1 MAFQPVVMA
10 GIAHLRWYHWL
21 LSFLSLVF
29 TVFVWYV
36 TNQQAS
42 AQAGSISSN
51 LPAMILFAGLSL
63 NGLLLLIFMLPRT
76 ETEGGESVGYSELD
90 DEDVEEFTRPEEE
103 IEPACANASLIYAS
117 DLSDEL
123 RAPLNAMVGFL
134 SSYSK
139 PSLTESQK
147 VYLEDAKRA
156 SNTLL
161 SFFNNKIDYPNISAG
176 KVALRSTEFDLNT
189 VLDKL
194 SGIFSLQAESEKLS
208 FVLAL
213 QPSFPSRIVG
223 DPQHLEQVL
232 LNLCGNAFKFTS
244 QGEVKLAVNFVFKT
258 ESIIGVDFIV
268 SDTGIG
274 MPDALVNNL
283 IKTFSDKK
291 VVSAFDY
298 AGRGSGLMI
307 SSSLIELMGGDITVS
322 SKVNEGSVF
331 SVHLE
336 FPVMGAEQLTVQ
348 SNVEK
353 SYFKTETETE
363 LVVEPESL
371 ALSESDELS
380 EDTELERPL
389 VGMVILL
396 VESVELSQVMIKV
409 LMENRG
415 AKVTVAI
422 NATEAIEMLDRRP
435 AYDVV
440 LIDMQMP
447 DMGGYEVSNYI
458 LSSENLCQIPLIAMT
473 ANASLAELQKC
484 MEVGM
489 TAHISKP
496 IDELDLLSKIL
507 ENSVSVVKGIGLG
520 RSLNTV
526 SSGSVEN
533 ENDMAIVSLENNGK
547 VSVGIND
554 LDNIDSIG
562 SLDSPST
569 SKGINDLDD
578 LDDLEFK

>member
-10 GIAHLRWYHWL
+10 GIARLRWYHWL
-21 LSFLSLVF
+21 VSFLSLIF
-29 TVFVWYV
+29 TVFAWYV
-36 TNQQAS
+36 TNQQTS
-42 AQAGSISSN
+42 GQADSISSN

-63 NGLLLLIFMLPRT
+63 SGLLVLIFMLPRT
-76 ETEGGESVGYSELD
+76 EATEGESAGYSELGY
-90 DEDVEEFTRPEEE
+90 EKAEELTQPEEE
-103 IEPACANASLIYAS
+103 TKACANEDLIHAS

-134 SSYSK
+134 SSYPKS
-139 PSLTESQK
+139 SLTEPQK
-147 VYLEDAKRA
+147 VYLKDALRA
-156 SNTLL
+156 SNKLL
-161 SFFNNKIDYPNISAG
+161 SFFNNKIDYPDISAG
-176 KVALRSTEFDLNT
+176 KVELRCTEFDLNT
-189 VLDKL
+189 VLDKV
-194 SGIFSLQAESEKLS
+194 SEIFSLQAESEKLS

-213 QPSFPSRIVG
+213 QPSFPLRIVG

-244 QGEVKLAVNFVFKT
+244 QGEVKLAVNFAFKT

-274 MPDALVNNL
+274 MPDALLNNL
-283 IKTFSDKK
+283 IKTFSDEEA
-291 VVSAFDY
+291 VSVFDY

-307 SSSLIELMGGDITVS
+307 SSSLIELMGGDITVL

-348 SNVEK
+348 SNAEK
-353 SYFKTETETE
+353 NYFKTETE
-363 LVVEPESL
+363 LVVEAEPL
-371 ALSESDELS
+371 VLSESDELS
-380 EDTELERPL
+380 EDAALERPL

-422 NATEAIEMLDRRP
+422 NAAEAIELLGRSP
-435 AYDVV
+435 VYDVV

-447 DMGGYEVSNYI
+447 DMGGYELSNYI

-507 ENSVSVVKGIGLG
+507 ENSVSVVRGIGLEP
-520 RSLNTV
+520 SLNTV
-526 SSGSVEN
+526 SSESVES
-533 ENDMAIVSLENNGK
+533 ENDMAIVSPEDNAK
-547 VSVGIND
+547 VSIGIND

-562 SLDSPST
+562 SLDFPST
-569 SKGINDLDD
+569 SKGVNDLDD
-578 LDDLEFK
+578 LDDLELK

>member
-10 GIAHLRWYHWL
+10 GIARLRWYHWL
-21 LSFLSLVF
+21 VSFLSLIF
-29 TVFVWYV
+29 TVFAWYV
-36 TNQQAS
+36 TNQQTS
-42 AQAGSISSN
+42 GQADSISSN

-63 NGLLLLIFMLPRT
+63 NGLLVLIFMLPRT
-76 ETEGGESVGYSELD
+76 EATEGESAGYSELGY
-90 DEDVEEFTRPEEE
+90 EKAEELTQPEEE
-103 IEPACANASLIYAS
+103 TKACANEDLIHAS

-134 SSYSK
+134 SSYPKS
-139 PSLTESQK
+139 SLTEPQK
-147 VYLEDAKRA
+147 VYLKDALRA
-156 SNTLL
+156 SNKLL
-161 SFFNNKIDYPNISAG
+161 SFFNNKIDYPDISAG
-176 KVALRSTEFDLNT
+176 KVELRCTEFDLNT
-189 VLDKL
+189 VLDKV
-194 SGIFSLQAESEKLS
+194 SEIFSLQAESEKLS

-213 QPSFPSRIVG
+213 QPSFPLRIVG

-244 QGEVKLAVNFVFKT
+244 QGEVKLAVNFAFKT

-274 MPDALVNNL
+274 MPDALLNNL
-283 IKTFSDKK
+283 IKTFADEEA
-291 VVSAFDY
+291 VSVFDY

-307 SSSLIELMGGDITVS
+307 SSSLIELMGGDITVL

-348 SNVEK
+348 SNAEK
-353 SYFKTETETE
+353 NYFKTETK
-363 LVVEPESL
+363 LVVEAEPL
-371 ALSESDELS
+371 VLSKSDELS
-380 EDTELERPL
+380 EDAALERPL

-422 NATEAIEMLDRRP
+422 NAAEAIELLDRSP

-447 DMGGYEVSNYI
+447 DMGGYELSNYI

-507 ENSVSVVKGIGLG
+507 ENSVSVVRGIGLEP
-520 RSLNTV
+520 SLNTV
-526 SSGSVEN
+526 SSESVES
-533 ENDMAIVSLENNGK
+533 ENDMAIVSPEDNAK
-547 VSVGIND
+547 VSIGIND

-562 SLDSPST
+562 SLDFPST

-578 LDDLEFK
+578 LDDLELK